1 MVSNWLLSDAHTNA
15 VSGGRDRAGRAVVE
29 VYGDHPGWRSPGTV
43 KELCQM
49 LLYFHTVIRYTA
61 TTCVDLVRFLMSY
74 RHVSLH
80 D

>member
-1 MVSNWLLSDAHTNA
+1 MSSQIVSKCLLPDAHTNN

-61 TTCVDLVRFLMSY
+61 TPLLD
-74 RHVSLH
+74 
-80 D
+80 